1 MKEFAKDKVKQ
12 IVKKKIWMW
21 IVGLLTAST
30 TLTVILTGA
39 LAIILITSL
48 IMLGGEE
55 KGFNE
60 NENIDPCV
68 SGGGTYSGGQID
80 PNKIKT
86 IFEANAK
93 GGALEGKGMYIVKS
107 AEKHKVPPKIAI
119 AIIAMESGWGKGA
132 NATIQRNPYSVMG
145 SGPLRVFPKI
155 EDGIDA
161 GLQNLYDL
169 YISQGLDTPEK
180 IGPKYAPVGASN
192 DPTNLNSNWIPL
204 VKKTVEQF
212 SSPTDKEGATEENVK
227 DKATTEEKT
236 TETDKKDDKK
246 NEGDDPCGGLEMSGD
261 AAKLAV
267 SIAYPLDSNA
277 DDVPAGDSYG
287 RTNAPAKYKQAK
299 AKAEQIGGKDYLS
312 GLYASCDR
320 FVATVIKNTTDKN
333 LPWGATDSQE
343 IYLSNSP
350 NWKRYSKKSEA
361 KPGDIWVTK
370 SNGHVILYVGKYKGI
385 DTIAHASYLD
395 RVGGLDRSSYLNE
408 NMIDLGGR
416 SYWGYHYV
424 GKKSK

>member
-12 IVKKKIWMW
+12 FVKKKIWMW

-60 NENIDPCV
+60 NQNIDPCV

-132 NATIQRNPYSVMG
+132 NATIQRNPYSIMG

-212 SSPTDKEGATEENVK
+212 SSPTDKEGATEEKSK
-227 DKATTEEKT
+227 DSE
-236 TETDKKDDKK
+236 KKDDKDK
-246 NEGDDPCGGLEMSGD
+246 KDYKKKEEDDPCGGLEMSGN

-267 SIAYPLDSNA
+267 SIAYPRNQHAKANVVGA
-277 DDVPAGDSYG
+277 DINGVSV
-287 RTNAPAKYKQAK
+287 APPKYKTAK
-299 AKAEQIGGKDYLS
+299 KKAIAMGTHPWGEGMAN
-312 GLYASCDR
+312 LYASCDR
-320 FVATVIKNTTDKN
+320 FVATVIINTTDKG
-333 LPWGATDSQE
+333 LPWGATDTQQR
-343 IYLSNSP
+343 YLDNSP
-350 NWKRYSKKSEA
+350 KWKRYTKKSQA

-370 SNGHVILYVGKYKGI
+370 TNGHVILYVGKYQGI
-385 DTIAHASYLD
+385 DTIAHASYHQFVG
-395 RVGGLDRSSYLNE
+395 RVDTAGYLNE
-408 NMIDLGGR
+408 NLIDTGGR
-416 SYWGYHYV
+416 AYYGYHYV
-424 GKKSK
+424 GNKK